1 MKIFKLLLAVLILSA
16 GVACR
21 KTSLPTL
28 NVSMDDAAS
37 MLAGSLSTNSYG
49 VNNISTDVSVNGLS
63 AISTN
68 QACGS
73 TKIDTFI
80 RKNTTGASAAYYYKL
95 IYQQKLTCN
104 TSNLPDNI
112 SSNLTFSGYY
122 SNSKL
127 SLTNTGTA
135 SFILAGLTPTATV
148 HSINGEYKSMG
159 TFKLKSDTTNTG
171 SANIDI
177 VVKNL
182 IITKSTQTITGG
194 TATVIV
200 TGTTSKKGDFTYN
213 GTLTF
218 NGNLMATMVING
230 TTYIV
235 NLATGTV
242 TRK

>member
-1 MKIFKLLLAVLILSA
+1 MKILKLLLAVLILSA
-16 GVACR
+16 GLSCR

-49 VNNISTDVSVNGLS
+49 VNNISTDVSANALLVN
-63 AISTN
+63 N

-80 RKNTTGASAAYYYKL
+80 RKSTTGASATYYYKL
-95 IYQQKLTCN
+95 IYKHKLTCN
-104 TSNLPDNI
+104 TSNQPDNI
-112 SSNLTFSGYY
+112 SSNLTFTGYY

-127 SLTNTGTA
+127 SLTNSGTT
-135 SFILAGLTPTATV
+135 SFIVAGLTPAATV
-148 HSINGEYKSMG
+148 YAINGEYKSLG

-182 IITKSTQTITGG
+182 TITKSTQIIAGG

-218 NGNLMATMVING
+218 NGNFMATMIING
-230 TTYIV
+230 TTYIL
-235 NLATGTV
+235 NLSTGV
-242 TRK
+242 INRK